1 MSIWVD
7 TKNAFVLLLWCLSN
21 YKLYIDLEETTV
33 FKRHSN
39 IILSTLS
46 QPRWGVLQG
55 SVLKTSKI
63 LSNFLRYSNKIEAT
77 GVENTPV
84 RKNIWCKT
92 LWMDVWNNWVTIPKD
107 GQSKKIQC
115 IQDSKHIE
123 KDITRSA
130 VFSSWLRITSFYW
143 RVILSG
149 PDIQTLK
156 SELKKLYRESW
167 IL

>member
-1 MSIWVD
+1 MTLKKQPYLNVTITS
-7 TKNAFVLLLWCLSN
+7 FCRLWASHDEVFCKAVFL
-21 YKLYIDLEETTV
+21 KL
-33 FKRHSN
+33 
-39 IILSTLS
+39 
-46 QPRWGVLQG
+46 
-55 SVLKTSKI
+55 SKI

-77 GVENTPV
+77 GVENTPI